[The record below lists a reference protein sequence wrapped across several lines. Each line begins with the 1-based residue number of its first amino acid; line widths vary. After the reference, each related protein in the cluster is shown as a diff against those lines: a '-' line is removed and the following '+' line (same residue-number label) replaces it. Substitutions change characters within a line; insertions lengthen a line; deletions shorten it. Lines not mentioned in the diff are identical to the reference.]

1 MELKVGDK
9 VNIVIGRA
17 SGLGVMVLI
26 NELEEG
32 LIYQNEIF
40 QPLIEGEK
48 MEAYIKN
55 IREDGK
61 IDVSLQPQG
70 FRNVIDINMEK
81 VLDSINSHN
90 GFLPLTDKST
100 PEAIKRELEMSKK
113 AFKSAV
119 GRLFKQKKII
129 IREDGILLNKE
140 KS

>member
-9 VNIVIGRA
+9 VNILIGRA
-17 SGLGVMVLI
+17 TGLGVMVLI

-32 LIYQNEIF
+32 LIYKNEIF

-48 MEAYIKN
+48 REAYIKN

-61 IDVSLQPQG
+61 IDISLQPQG
-70 FRNVIDINMEK
+70 FKNIIDINMEK
-81 VLDSINSHN
+81 VLDCIKMHN

-113 AFKSAV
+113 SFKSAV
-119 GRLFKQKKII
+119 GGLFKQKKII
-129 IREDGILLNKE
+129 IREDGILLLPN
-140 KS
+140 

>member
-1 MELKVGDK
+1 MELKAGDK

-32 LIYQNEIF
+32 LIYRNEIF
-40 QPLIEGEK
+40 QPLVEGEK
-48 MEAYIKN
+48 MEGYIKT

-61 IDVSLQPQG
+61 IDISLQPQG
-70 FRNVIDINMEK
+70 FRNVIELNMEK
-81 VLDSINSHN
+81 VMERIEAHN

-113 AFKSAV
+113 SFKSAV
-119 GRLFKQKKII
+119 GGLFKQKKII
-129 IREDGILLNKE
+129 IREDGLILNK
-140 KS
+140 

>member
-26 NELEEG
+26 NELDEG
-32 LIYQNEIF
+32 LIYRNEIF
-40 QPLIEGEK
+40 QPLVEGEK
-48 MEAYIKN
+48 MEAYIKT

-61 IDVSLQPQG
+61 IDISLQPQG
-70 FRNVIDINMEK
+70 FLNIIELNMEK
-81 VLDSINSHN
+81 VMERIIAHN

-113 AFKSAV
+113 SFKSAV
-119 GRLFKQKKII
+119 GGLFKQQKII
-129 IREDGILLNKE
+129 IREDGILLNKN
-140 KS
+140 